1 MKDKLSELL
10 KNSYAPYSNYHF
22 ACIVETKNGNLYE
35 GVNVENASFG
45 ATVCAERNAIFNA
58 VSHGEKE
65 FSALYLMSDKDNILY
80 PCNLCKQVML
90 EFFDK
95 DVIFNIMNKN
105 GDSKV
110 LTFDELMR
118 TTFSRDDME

>member
-118 TTFSRDDME
+118 TTFSKDDME

>member
-58 VSHGEKE
+58 VSHREKE

-118 TTFSRDDME
+118 TTFSKDDME

>member
-95 DVIFNIMNKN
+95 DVIFNIINKN

-118 TTFSRDDME
+118 TTFSKDDME

>member
-58 VSHGEKE
+58 VSNGEKE

-105 GDSKV
+105 GDSKI

-118 TTFSRDDME
+118 TTFSKDDME

>member
-35 GVNVENASFG
+35 GVNLENASFG
-45 ATVCAERNAIFNA
+45 AAVCAERNAIFNA

-118 TTFSRDDME
+118 TTFSKDDME

>member
-22 ACIVETKNGNLYE
+22 ACIAETKNSNLYE

>member
-118 TTFSRDDME
+118 TTFSRDDMK

>member
-22 ACIVETKNGNLYE
+22 ACIVETKNSNLYE

-118 TTFSRDDME
+118 TTFSKDDME

>member
-22 ACIVETKNGNLYE
+22 AKNGNLYE

-118 TTFSRDDME
+118 TTFSKDDME

>member
-22 ACIVETKNGNLYE
+22 ACIAETKNGNLYE

-80 PCNLCKQVML
+80 PCNLCKQFML

>member
-1 MKDKLSELL
+1 MKDKLKELL

-22 ACIVETKNGNLYE
+22 ACIVECKNGNLYE

-58 VSHGEKE
+58 VSHGERE
-65 FSALYLMSDKDNILY
+65 FSALYLMSDKLDILY

-95 DVIFNIMNKN
+95 DVIFNIMNKE
-105 GDSKV
+105 GICKV
-110 LTFDELMR
+110 LTFDEVMN
-118 TTFSRDDME
+118 TTFSKDDMK

>member
-22 ACIVETKNGNLYE
+22 ACIVETKKGNLYE

-45 ATVCAERNAIFNA
+45 ATVCAERIAIFNA

>member
-22 ACIVETKNGNLYE
+22 ACIAETKNGNLYE

>member
-22 ACIVETKNGNLYE
+22 ACMVETKNGNLYE

-118 TTFSRDDME
+118 TTFSKDDME